1 VVQEIIDNN
10 QRKVLLRVEDSGQG
24 IPEEYQKRVFD
35 PFFTTKEGG
44 TGLGLS
50 VVYSI
55 IKEHHGSI
63 ELQSEVGKG
72 TVFVIT
78 FEERLKEDENE

>member
-1 VVQEIIDNN
+1 
-10 QRKVLLRVEDSGQG
+10 VEDSGQG
-24 IPEEYQKRVFD
+24 IPEEHRKKVFD

-50 VVYSI
+50 IVYGI

-63 ELQSEVGKG
+63 DLQSEVGKG
-72 TVFVIT
+72 TVLAII
-78 FEERLKEDENE
+78 FEERLKEDKNE